1 MKRNYLVIS
10 IIALSVLLFFE
21 VTSVASLI
29 SEEKG
34 KVTSSERSSQSFNQS
49 EQSTNKNKSTET
61 ASVNE
66 STQESVKSTQSQS
79 TEPEPTQESTEAVQ
93 DPTVKS
99 IAISFDDGPGATT
112 TPQLLQILKEKTY
125 TPLFCFRRKYGATS

>member
-34 KVTSSERSSQSFNQS
+34 QVTSSERSSQ
-49 EQSTNKNKSTET
+49 
-61 ASVNE
+61 
-66 STQESVKSTQSQS
+66 
-79 TEPEPTQESTEAVQ
+79 
-93 DPTVKS
+93 
-99 IAISFDDGPGATT
+99 
-112 TPQLLQILKEKTY
+112 
-125 TPLFCFRRKYGATS
+125 

>member
-1 MKRNYLVIS
+1 MSKRSFLVIG
-10 IIALSVLLFFE
+10 IIALLGILFFE

-34 KVTSSERSSQSFNQS
+34 QATSSERSSQSFKQS

-66 STQESVKSTQSQS
+66 STQE
-79 TEPEPTQESTEAVQ
+79 
-93 DPTVKS
+93 
-99 IAISFDDGPGATT
+99 
-112 TPQLLQILKEKTY
+112 
-125 TPLFCFRRKYGATS
+125 

>member
-1 MKRNYLVIS
+1 MPKRSFLVIG
-10 IIALSVLLFFE
+10 IIALLGILFFE

-66 STQESVKSTQSQS
+66 STQE
-79 TEPEPTQESTEAVQ
+79 
-93 DPTVKS
+93 
-99 IAISFDDGPGATT
+99 
-112 TPQLLQILKEKTY
+112 
-125 TPLFCFRRKYGATS
+125 

>member
-34 KVTSSERSSQSFNQS
+34 KVTSSERSSQSFKQS

-93 DPTVKS
+93 DQTC
-99 IAISFDDGPGATT
+99 
-112 TPQLLQILKEKTY
+112 Q
-125 TPLFCFRRKYGATS
+125 KYCHQF

>member
-1 MKRNYLVIS
+1 MPKRSFLVIG
-10 IIALSVLLFFE
+10 IIALLGILFFE

-66 STQESVKSTQSQS
+66 STQ
-79 TEPEPTQESTEAVQ
+79 
-93 DPTVKS
+93 
-99 IAISFDDGPGATT
+99 
-112 TPQLLQILKEKTY
+112 
-125 TPLFCFRRKYGATS
+125 

>member
-34 KVTSSERSSQSFNQS
+34 QVTSSERSSQAFKQS
-49 EQSTNKNKSTET
+49 EQSTNKTSRLKQLAST
-61 ASVNE
+61 N
-66 STQESVKSTQSQS
+66 
-79 TEPEPTQESTEAVQ
+79 P
-93 DPTVKS
+93 
-99 IAISFDDGPGATT
+99 
-112 TPQLLQILKEKTY
+112 LKNQ
-125 TPLFCFRRKYGATS
+125 

>member
-10 IIALSVLLFFE
+10 ILALSVLLFFE

-34 KVTSSERSSQSFNQS
+34 QVTSSERSSQSFNQS

-61 ASVNE
+61 ARVNA
-66 STQESVKSTQSQS
+66 STQESV
-79 TEPEPTQESTEAVQ
+79 EPAQ
-93 DPTVKS
+93 
-99 IAISFDDGPGATT
+99 G
-112 TPQLLQILKEKTY
+112 
-125 TPLFCFRRKYGATS
+125 

>member
-34 KVTSSERSSQSFNQS
+34 QVTSSERSSQAFKQS

-79 TEPEPTQESTEAVQ
+79 TEPEPT
-93 DPTVKS
+93 
-99 IAISFDDGPGATT
+99 
-112 TPQLLQILKEKTY
+112 
-125 TPLFCFRRKYGATS
+125 